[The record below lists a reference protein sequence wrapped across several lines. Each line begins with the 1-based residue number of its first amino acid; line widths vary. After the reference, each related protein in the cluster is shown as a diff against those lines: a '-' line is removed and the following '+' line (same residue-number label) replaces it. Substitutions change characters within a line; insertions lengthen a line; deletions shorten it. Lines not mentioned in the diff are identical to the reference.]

1 MPVSELDLLT
11 TILLFSGSNL
21 RITEVA
27 FDVPPVTV
35 SLTWYP
41 EISSKYK
48 NPPGNTAGSFS

>member
-35 SLTWYP
+35 SLT
-41 EISSKYK
+41 
-48 NPPGNTAGSFS
+48 